1 MFDVIRDKSPN
12 YYISTMFC
20 SLCLVMCACF
30 GLSGFLYGTDL
41 TDYARIAASGLLMF
55 FLLGFLLYGYIDG
68 ID

>member
-1 MFDVIRDKSPN
+1 MFDDIRDKSPN

-20 SLCLVMCACF
+20 SLCIVMCACF
-30 GLSGFLYGTDL
+30 GFSGFLYGTDL
-41 TDYARIAASGLLMF
+41 TDSVRIIACGLLMF

>member
-1 MFDVIRDKSPN
+1 MFDGIRNKSTN
-12 YYISTMFC
+12 FYISTMFC
-20 SLCLVMCACF
+20 SFCLVLCACF

-41 TDYARIAASGLLMF
+41 TDSVRIAVCGLLMF